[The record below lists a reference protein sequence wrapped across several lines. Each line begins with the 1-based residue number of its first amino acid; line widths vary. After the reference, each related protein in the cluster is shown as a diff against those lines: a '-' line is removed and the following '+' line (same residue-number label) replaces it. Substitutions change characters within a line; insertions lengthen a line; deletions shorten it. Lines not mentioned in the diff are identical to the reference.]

1 MQAAFAVSTS
11 VKGFIMH
18 VRVLLFV
25 FALGSLA
32 GGCAAP
38 QEPAS
43 PVVGLREPV
52 DSPDQ
57 PDLGNYA
64 SRTRTLET
72 YHLFVTTTVQS
83 CAGLYPTFDFDSAK
97 VDTEEQPGLR
107 DLAQCMKTGPLHGK
121 RVLVTG
127 KTDPRG
133 TDAYND
139 KLGLERAARVKRYLL
154 AHGISSDRVATTSVG
169 ESDASPLPRDWPQDR
184 HVQIS
189 EAP

>member
-1 MQAAFAVSTS
+1 
-11 VKGFIMH
+11 MH
-18 VRVLLFV
+18 VRVLLV
-25 FALGSLA
+25 ALALGSLA

-38 QEPAS
+38 QEPTS
-43 PVVGLREPV
+43 PIVGLREPV

-64 SRTRTLET
+64 SRTRTHET
-72 YHLFVTTTVQS
+72 YRLFVNTTVQS
-83 CAGLYPTFDFDSAK
+83 CAGLYPVFDFDSVK
-97 VDTEEQPGLR
+97 VDTEEQAGLR
-107 DLAQCMKTGPLHGK
+107 ELAQCMKTGPLQGR

-133 TDAYND
+133 TDEYND
-139 KLGLERAARVKRYLL
+139 KLGLERAARVKRYLV
-154 AHGISSDRVATTSVG
+154 AHGISSDRVVTASVG